1 MPFTYTRSSV
11 CDAYVFGPFK
21 MRVRT
26 GVLLRNGKRIR
37 VQELPLQML
46 LVLLENQGQLVSRQD
61 LQTRLWGRGASV
73 EVDSGLNVVAGKLRE
88 ALLDRAT
95 DPTFVKTVPGQ
106 GYCFIGE
113 VHQVFDSPAGALLEP
128 TTESTP
134 EPTPLTL
141 IVETKAPKTNRRLL
155 PIAGWSL
162 LATVALSGACS
173 YVYRYIH
180 RPLVSDQDRVVVGGF
195 SNNTG
200 NSYFEGTLSSAV
212 QLKLQESPYL
222 SLIPDRS
229 FRSLVKDPDSA
240 PFQDELHAC
249 LSLDGQV
256 LLKGKVLALAKG
268 YQVLLMAWKCSD
280 GHLLTT
286 QEAEADSQAAILSA
300 LDLATEHMRRRL
312 GESDSSLQKFN
323 VPLMQATT
331 GSLAALKAFTQGEK
345 KRLQQM
351 DLESIPDYKLA
362 VDLDPQFAL
371 GYARLGTIYSNAGE
385 PSLGRQYYQK
395 AFDLRDRTT
404 DRERLYIAAHYYDIA
419 TGEIERS
426 IGTYELWRTVYP
438 RDIVPANN
446 LASAYLKI
454 GQPQKAV
461 VLARTAIQLDPAF
474 ELPYAMLAQAYL
486 ASGDYSNTRTL
497 CNDPIRSRTN
507 AVQFHQ
513 ACFTLASV
521 QNDEAGMQRQLDW
534 AHGTTLDSALL
545 DFAARTAMFRGK
557 MSEARRLFSEARRSA
572 FENNLVEPAA
582 EIYLDQAV
590 LEADIGFADEARKSA
605 IAAMAL
611 APNSTFIQ
619 AFVALVLARSGD
631 TVSAQAE
638 ASKAA
643 ALSPLDTILNTTI
656 LASVRSSIQL
666 QKHNSAAAIQ
676 SLESARP
683 YDANFFMGLSP
694 AYYRGLAYLQDHQWH
709 EASKEFQSVVNH
721 RAIDADSLYVALSQ
735 LELGRAL
742 QLSGDR
748 ANAAR
753 SYGDAETIWKDA
765 DPSFPPLQKLRRYQ
779 HELTPD
785 PQLAPL
791 N

>member
-1 MPFTYTRSSV
+1 MPFAYTRSSV
-11 CDAYVFGPFK
+11 CDAYVFGPFT

-26 GVLLRNGKRIR
+26 GVLLRKGRRIR

-61 LQTRLWGRGASV
+61 LQARLWGHGAPV

-95 DPTFVKTVPGQ
+95 DPIFIKTVPGQ

-113 VHQVFDSPAGALLEP
+113 VRQVFDSPAGAGPESTPAP
-128 TTESTP
+128 TTESTR
-134 EPTPLTL
+134 LTL
-141 IVETKAPKTNRRLL
+141 MTERPPPKTNRRLL
-155 PIAGWSL
+155 PIAGWGL
-162 LATVALSGACS
+162 LAIGALCWTSDNI
-173 YVYRYIH
+173 YRYIH
-180 RPLVSDQDRVVVGGF
+180 RPLASDQDRVVVGGF

-240 PFQDELHAC
+240 PLQDELHAC
-249 LSLDGQV
+249 LSLDGQL
-256 LLKGKVLALAKG
+256 LLKGKVLALARG
-268 YQVLLMAWKCSD
+268 YQVQLMAWRCSD

-345 KRLQQM
+345 KRQQQM

-371 GYARLGTIYSNAGE
+371 AYARLGTIYSNAAE

-404 DRERLYIAAHYYDIA
+404 DRERLYIAAHYYDVA

-446 LASAYLKI
+446 LATTYLKI

-461 VLARTAIQLDPAF
+461 LLARAAIQLNPAF
-474 ELPYAMLAQAYL
+474 ELPYATLAQAYL
-486 ASGDYSNTRTL
+486 ASGNYADTQAL

-521 QNDEAGMQRQLDW
+521 QNDQAGMQRQLDW
-534 AHGTTLDSALL
+534 AHGTPLDSALL
-545 DFAARTAMFRGK
+545 DFAARDAMYRGK
-557 MSEARRLFSEARRSA
+557 VSEARRLFSEARQSA
-572 FENNLVEPAA
+572 FNNNLVEPAA
-582 EIYLDQAV
+582 EIYLDQAI
-590 LEADIGFADEARKSA
+590 LEADIGFVEEPRKSA
-605 IAAMAL
+605 TAALAL
-611 APNSTFIQ
+611 APNSAFIQ
-619 AFVALVLARSGD
+619 SFVALVLARSGD
-631 TVSAQAE
+631 IADAQSDAGKASAQ
-638 ASKAA
+638 
-643 ALSPLDTILNTTI
+643 SPLDTILNTTV
-656 LASVRSSIQL
+656 LASVRSSVQL
-666 QKHNSAAAIQ
+666 QKGDSAAAIQ

-709 EASKEFQSVVNH
+709 EAFKEFQGVVNR
-721 RAIDADSLYVALSQ
+721 RAINADSLYVALSR

-748 ANAAR
+748 GNAAR
-753 SYGDAETIWKDA
+753 SYGETETIWRDA
-765 DPSFPPLQKLRRYQ
+765 DPNFPPLQKLRVYQ
-779 HELTPD
+779 RELT
-785 PQLAPL
+785 QIHH
-791 N
+791 